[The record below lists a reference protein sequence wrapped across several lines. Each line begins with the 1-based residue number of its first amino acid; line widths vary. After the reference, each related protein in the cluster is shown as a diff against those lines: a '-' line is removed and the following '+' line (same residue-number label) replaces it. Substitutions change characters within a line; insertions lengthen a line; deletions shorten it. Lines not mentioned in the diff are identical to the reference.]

1 MDDSKK
7 ECRTPR
13 QPNNLQESIPEVAS
27 GVKCEA
33 DPPDNIPEAIQTV
46 FIKCEVPESDP
57 EPTSDTESP
66 EFGAQNVN
74 RGTGP
79 SSCEGSALLEQPQ
92 AGSAEAA
99 GISTEVERSDQRA
112 GSLEVKSDSDEK
124 VAPRNI
130 SNAPLNEG
138 PAVSTKRTRGSKE
151 PLNCSYCSRS
161 FQLKTLLSRHLRT
174 HTEEK
179 RFRCS
184 QCPAAFAE
192 KSRLHQ
198 HTLIH
203 TNEKPFR
210 CRHCPAS
217 FALLLR
223 DVETARSTSRWDT
236 ARNLMR
242 QVSRVFSTGSRSS
255 RSRSLSSNGSAS
267 SGIWR
272 LLSGRRNSDEPIP
285 RQRARSRR
293 TSINS
298 TPRRHFYA
306 TVDGSAFGNQRSAP
320 WSTSSQRVCTYD
332 WMGDIYYITETH
344 FTDETYNRIQEEAQR
359 NARTRMRIR
368 DEESQP
374 MVLVRTRV
382 VQGTTRKFVFVRREV
397 AHLDFLPADGSVP
410 WLTDMFQALNRARIA
425 AGLPP
430 QIENPRF
437 APSPPRSPKRDEV
450 HPKDEEAP
458 DTDDENETGS
468 SCKICMDRKIK
479 LALIPCNHEICYT
492 CTQTISGRR
501 IIDENQPVRSF
512 NCPSVVN
519 Q

>member
-217 FALLLR
+217 FALVSYLNQHMLTHTGEKPYECSQCTASFTRKRGLQVHMLTHSVEKPFRCSHCPSSFATKDRLVMHLR
-223 DVETARSTSRWDT
+223 THTGEKPFSCSQCSASFAQKGTLETHMLGHTGERP
-236 ARNLMR
+236 
-242 QVSRVFSTGSRSS
+242 FSCGQC
-255 RSRSLSSNGSAS
+255 SLSFIHKYQLKEHMRNMHCECILAENHNSFEFNLLP
-267 SGIWR
+267 SGTMPLR
-272 LLSGRRNSDEPIP
+272 FRSMPHSPVGFPSVSPSFPVAPVESD
-285 RQRARSRR
+285 
-293 TSINS
+293 
-298 TPRRHFYA
+298 
-306 TVDGSAFGNQRSAP
+306 
-320 WSTSSQRVCTYD
+320 SQL
-332 WMGDIYYITETH
+332 
-344 FTDETYNRIQEEAQR
+344 Q
-359 NARTRMRIR
+359 ART
-368 DEESQP
+368 EFA
-374 MVLVRTRV
+374 
-382 VQGTTRKFVFVRREV
+382 VQVPQNDIKNAFNSM
-397 AHLDFLPADGSVP
+397 FLHYIQQS
-410 WLTDMFQALNRARIA
+410 I
-425 AGLPP
+425 
-430 QIENPRF
+430 
-437 APSPPRSPKRDEV
+437 
-450 HPKDEEAP
+450 
-458 DTDDENETGS
+458 
-468 SCKICMDRKIK
+468 
-479 LALIPCNHEICYT
+479 
-492 CTQTISGRR
+492 
-501 IIDENQPVRSF
+501 
-512 NCPSVVN
+512 
-519 Q
+519 